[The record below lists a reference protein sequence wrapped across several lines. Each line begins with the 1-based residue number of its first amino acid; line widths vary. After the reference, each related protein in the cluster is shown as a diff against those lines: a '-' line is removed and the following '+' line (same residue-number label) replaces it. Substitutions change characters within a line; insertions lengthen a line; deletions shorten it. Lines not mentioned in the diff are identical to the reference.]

1 MSNGK
6 TYKIVVLPDGDTWDL
21 AKGTKIMELTEAGY
35 DKLLSDEYID
45 NLTSEDVL
53 STKEI
58 D

>member
-6 TYKIVVLPDGDTWDL
+6 TYKIVVLPDNDTWDL

>member
-21 AKGTKIMELTEAGY
+21 AKGTKIIELTEAGY